1 MLAQGLV
8 GPAQLAQELANIEMT
23 VRLRLAKSHDG
34 RLLRRELGANLQ
46 RLLKGLERLLLASMQ
61 DLRDAVIAKRVR
73 PAKAIFDDVRITL
86 SQVGAQGQRLFK
98 KLHRLIVLPRAVQ
111 MHDPQ
116 VPCGIG
122 PAGIA
127 EVVAVYQDG
136 VNGHWQIEEMFSAGD
151 RVVVRWTGS
160 GTHVGEVNG
169 IPPTGKDL
177 RVDAITIHR
186 MADGKIA
193 ETWEV
198 WDTLGFL
205 QQIGVVP
212 AG

>member
-1 MLAQGLV
+1 MSAADEAVVRRFYEQMNNERKN
-8 GPAQLAQELANIEMT
+8 ELAP
-23 VRLRLAKSHDG
+23 
-34 RLLRRELGANLQ
+34 ELFTP
-46 RLLKGLERLLLASMQ
+46 
-61 DLRDAVIAKRVR
+61 DHV
-73 PAKAIFDDVRITL
+73 
-86 SQVGAQGQRLFK
+86 
-98 KLHRLIVLPRAVQ
+98 

-116 VPCGIG
+116 VPAGKG
-122 PAGIA
+122 PQGMTD
-127 EVVAVYQDG
+127 VVSVYQQG
-136 VNGHWQIEEMFSAGD
+136 VDGHWGIEEIFSTAD

-169 IPPTGKDL
+169 VPPTGKKIA
-177 RVDAITIHR
+177 VDAISIHR
-186 MADGKIA
+186 MAGGKIA